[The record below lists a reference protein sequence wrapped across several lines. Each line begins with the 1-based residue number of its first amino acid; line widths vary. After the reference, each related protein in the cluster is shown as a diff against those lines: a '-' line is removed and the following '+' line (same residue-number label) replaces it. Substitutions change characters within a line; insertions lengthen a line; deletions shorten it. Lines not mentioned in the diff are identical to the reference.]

1 MCTRRR
7 PEQDGF
13 VPARLVRPRDPPAAR
28 GAARPARDE
37 VWLISALAVCSA
49 LAELVLPA
57 EEPYRSPGVPAAVL
71 AAVSVLSL
79 LWRRV
84 VPLITLAVASA
95 VVVVAAASGL
105 NVWLVQWPAWIGLF
119 TCFALGG
126 RRPRVGGCALA
137 ALSVA
142 GFLVFDRVALDATE
156 FLSVVTIFGMAV
168 AAGEAAR
175 SRRAA
180 AAATAA
186 RAVAEAREQA
196 RSAEQLLVE
205 ERGLLARELHDAL
218 GHAVTVIVLQAAVG
232 RRVYAGNPAF
242 GHDALE
248 RIETVGRGALSELD
262 RMLRVLNAGSEGTD
276 KAWVQPSLTDL
287 DELAAR
293 VRAAGREVQ
302 VHARQVELSASAGRT
317 VYRIVQEAVT
327 NAVRHSTS
335 GVVLVE
341 VDQIAD
347 QVVVEVTN
355 PIAGDTDGPR
365 ASVAG
370 RGLVNMGERARL
382 EGGFL
387 EAGPVDGAF
396 RVRATLPALRM
407 SPSGSRP

>member
-1 MCTRRR
+1 
-7 PEQDGF
+7 
-13 VPARLVRPRDPPAAR
+13 VPIRVVRPGNPRAAR
-28 GAARPARDE
+28 GTARPARGE
-37 VWLISALAVCSA
+37 VWLITGLAVCSA
-49 LAELVLPA
+49 FAELTLPA
-57 EEPYRSPGVPAAVL
+57 QEPYRSPGVPAAVL

-95 VVVVAAASGL
+95 VVVVTSASGL
-105 NVWLVQWPAWIGLF
+105 SVWLVQWPTWIGLF

-126 RRPRVGGCALA
+126 RRLRAGGCALA
-137 ALSVA
+137 ALGVA
-142 GFLVFDRVALDATE
+142 GYEVFDRGPFDATGL
-156 FLSVVTIFGMAV
+156 FNIATLFGIAVVAGDAV
-168 AAGEAAR
+168 R
-175 SRRAA
+175 SRRAV

-186 RAVAEAREQA
+186 REVAEARERA
-196 RSAEQLLVE
+196 RSAEQLLEE
-205 ERGLLARELHDAL
+205 ERGRLARELHDAL

-232 RRVYAGNPAF
+232 RRVHAENPAF

-262 RMLRVLNAGSEGTD
+262 RLLRVLTPDPAGTD
-276 KAWVQPSLTDL
+276 NAWVEPSLTDL

-293 VRAAGREVQ
+293 VRATGREVD
-302 VHARQVELSASAGRT
+302 VHTGQVELSASAGRT

-327 NAVRHSTS
+327 NAVRHTTS
-335 GVVLVE
+335 GVVRVD

-347 QVVVEVTN
+347 QVVVEITN
-355 PIAGDTDGPR
+355 PLDSHGDGPP

-382 EGGFL
+382 EGGVL
-387 EAGPVDGAF
+387 EAGPVAGAF